1 MKDYNKHDHTHCFN
15 QKESPCG
22 IKGIHRCCLCLEPS
36 PQPSKLLDDLQN
48 YYPIEELKEMTN
60 EEAADYEQEK
70 GISPQP
76 KEKYL
81 TNEEVQKLYDN
92 GFPPDFVKPEEWE
105 SRFDALFSYKEGDV
119 LKPRKPSQIKSFIKT
134 EIRKAEERTVKDIY
148 RHTEKLEYGQ
158 GSIQLLIEDYAKS
171 KGINLEA
178 LKK

>member
-70 GISPQP
+70 GISLRPP
-76 KEKYL
+76 
-81 TNEEVQKLYDN
+81 LYVP
-92 GFPPDFVKPEEWE
+92 FMC
-105 SRFDALFSYKEGDV
+105 R
-119 LKPRKPSQIKSFIKT
+119 QT
-134 EIRKAEERTVKDIY
+134 
-148 RHTEKLEYGQ
+148 
-158 GSIQLLIEDYAKS
+158 
-171 KGINLEA
+171 
-178 LKK
+178 